1 MGIGCLL
8 SPLGCSTTSVAKAT
22 LGDLF
27 NAMTSWVLASVSW
40 VLGTTGHVLNSTGDP
55 TSVVH
60 AASGEYT
67 SLVTLAPVL
76 LLVGLV
82 VATVHGV
89 VRNDPGSLW
98 RVYLGVA
105 PAAVLAVVIARPIA
119 TDILAATDE
128 LTTGASASVARH
140 VPVLGA
146 QVAALAG
153 STPGFGLLLVSLA
166 VAVGGWLLWC
176 ELVVRAVVLTLLVVL
191 VPVVVPLVT
200 IPALRRVGWRLF
212 ETFIAVALSKVLIVI
227 ALSVGFGEL
236 RGGSVTAV
244 VTGAVTIVL
253 ATFSPFVLL
262 RLVPLVEQS
271 AMQHVAGLRQRFT
284 QSVQALPS
292 SPLGA
297 AARAI
302 GPEPPLPPAPERPED
317 LGFDLWEGDGE
328 IPMPPQGGEPPKAPV
343 GQARRRGGHVAY
355 YSDGRGPV
363 VGWHFDE

>member
-1 MGIGCLL
+1 MGVSCLL
-8 SPLGCSTTSVAKAT
+8 SPLGCATTSMAKAT
-22 LGDLF
+22 LGDIF

-40 VLGTTGHVLNSTGDP
+40 VLRTTGHVLISTGDP
-55 TSVVH
+55 SAVVR
-60 AASGEYT
+60 AASGEYAT
-67 SLVTLAPVL
+67 LMSLAPVL

-82 VATVHGV
+82 IATIHGV

-105 PAAVLAVVIARPIA
+105 PGAVLAIVCARPLARIV
-119 TDILAATDE
+119 LAATDA
-128 LTTGASASVARH
+128 LTAGASASVANH

-146 QVAALAG
+146 QVSVLAG
-153 STPGFGLLLVSLA
+153 STPGFGLLLVALA

-176 ELVVRAVVLTLLVVL
+176 ELVVRAVVLTLLIVL

-200 IPALRRVGWRLF
+200 VPALRRIGWRLV
-212 ETFIAVALSKVLIVI
+212 ETFVAVALSKVLIVI
-227 ALSVGFGEL
+227 ALSVGFAEL

-244 VTGAVTIVL
+244 VTGAVTIML

-262 RLVPLVEQS
+262 RLVPMVEQS

-284 QSVQALPS
+284 HSIQSLPS

-302 GPEPPLPPAPERPED
+302 GPEPPLPAAPERPED
-317 LGFDLWEGDGE
+317 LGFGLWEGDDE

-355 YSDGRGPV
+355 YSDGKGPV

>member
-1 MGIGCLL
+1 MGISCLL
-8 SPLGCSTTSVAKAT
+8 APLGCATTSVAKAT
-22 LGDLF
+22 LGDIF

-40 VLGTTGHVLNSTGDP
+40 VLNTTGHDLTTTGQP
-55 TSVVH
+55 AAVVR
-60 AASGEYT
+60 AASSEYAT
-67 SLVTLAPVL
+67 LSNLAPEL

-82 VATVHGV
+82 IATVHGV
-89 VRNDPGSLW
+89 VHNDPGSLW

-105 PAAVLAVVIARPIA
+105 PAAVLAIVSARP
-119 TDILAATDE
+119 LAALVLGATDE
-128 LTTGASASVARH
+128 LTTGASASVAQH
-140 VPVLGA
+140 VPVLAA
-146 QVAALAG
+146 QVSVLSG
-153 STPGFGLLLVSLA
+153 TTPGFGLLLVALA

-176 ELVVRAVVLTLLVVL
+176 ELVVRAVVLTLLLVL

-200 IPALRRVGWRLF
+200 VPALRRIGWRLV
-212 ETFIAVALSKVLIVI
+212 ETFVVVALSKVLIVI

-253 ATFSPFVLL
+253 ATVSPFVLL
-262 RLVPLVEQS
+262 RLVPIVEQS
-271 AMQHVAGLRQRFT
+271 ALHHVAGLRQRFT
-284 QSVQALPS
+284 QSVQSLPS
-292 SPLGA
+292 SPLGV

-302 GPEPPLPPAPERPED
+302 GPEPPLPAAPERPED
-317 LGFDLWEGDGE
+317 LGLGVWESDGE
-328 IPMPPQGGEPPKAPV
+328 MPMPPQDGERPKAPV